1 MNKCTVLIAALFV
14 LSCNHS
20 SPHYYTYAHWQIPGD
35 ENRIPL
41 KGMPKE
47 IKESLFSDMSDS
59 TIKGTEKFKSYDI
72 WRFDPEGQIIY
83 RKSCLSDSSSYETT
97 RWYDEK
103 GLQSETRYSN
113 APGTSGSSNGP
124 RTVAT
129 SVLPDG
135 RFKEVISGR
144 ETKDAII
151 RLLSFSDS
159 GNVQTIAFVPGT
171 NIGHTVGKLV
181 NQYKDGLI
189 RRTVQTGNGAD
200 SSWLQYVYAKN
211 NFLDSVLQFEKGKF
225 FSKVIYTNNDNGD
238 PLSSFTILAKGDTV
252 NSATMQYD
260 YDSKGNW
267 VKKLETIMLNKGY
280 SNQPGKKEVKY
291 ALLVREIKY

>member
-113 APGTSGSSNGP
+113 APGTSAPSSGP

-135 RFKEVISGR
+135 RFKEVISGGA
-144 ETKDAII
+144 TKDASI

-189 RRTVQTGNGAD
+189 QRTVQTGNG
-200 SSWLQYVYAKN
+200 SWLQYVYAKN
-211 NFLDSVLQFEKGKF
+211 NFLDSVLQFQKGKF

-238 PLSSFTILAKGDTV
+238 PLSSFTVLAKGDTV
-252 NSATMQYD
+252 NSATMQYN
-260 YDSKGNW
+260 YDSRGNW
-267 VKKLETIMLNKGY
+267 VKKLETIMLNSGY
-280 SNQPGKKEVKY
+280 SNLPGKKEIKY